1 MTAWT
6 KVAFMAIFLVN
17 FLVAG
22 CATPQ
27 QKITSQSDAVST
39 WRGRLAVRVND
50 AEPKNFSA
58 GFELTGNAL
67 AGEMILF
74 TPLGGTAALLTWNPQ
89 AATMR
94 VDGNVQHHL
103 SLKALIGQVIGI
115 EIPVDALFSWLAGK
129 PVVADG
135 WNPDLTQRANGR
147 VTAKRTA
154 PDPSVEIR
162 LVLDQDQD

>member
-1 MTAWT
+1 MTAWA
-6 KVAFMAIFLVN
+6 KVAFSAVFLVN

-22 CATPQ
+22 CAILPQ
-27 QKITSQSDAVST
+27 KNTSQSDAAST
-39 WRGRLAVRVND
+39 WRGRLSVRVND
-50 AEPKNFSA
+50 AQPQNFSA

-67 AGEMILF
+67 AGEMTLF
-74 TPLGGTAALLTWNPQ
+74 TPFGSTAAVLTWNPQ
-89 AATMR
+89 MATMR

-135 WNPDLTQRANGR
+135 WNPDMSQHTNGR

-154 PDPSVEIR
+154 PDPPVEIR
-162 LVLDQDQD
+162 LVLDQD